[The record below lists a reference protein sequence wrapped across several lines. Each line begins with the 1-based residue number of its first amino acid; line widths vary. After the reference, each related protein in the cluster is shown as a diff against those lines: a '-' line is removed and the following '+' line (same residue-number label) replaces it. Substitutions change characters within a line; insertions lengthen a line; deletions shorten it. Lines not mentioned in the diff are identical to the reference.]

1 MIITVPPPRLI
12 VFVIESQKKR
22 AKRVCIITG
31 EKKQRTEK

>member
-1 MIITVPPPRLI
+1 MITTVPPSPVI